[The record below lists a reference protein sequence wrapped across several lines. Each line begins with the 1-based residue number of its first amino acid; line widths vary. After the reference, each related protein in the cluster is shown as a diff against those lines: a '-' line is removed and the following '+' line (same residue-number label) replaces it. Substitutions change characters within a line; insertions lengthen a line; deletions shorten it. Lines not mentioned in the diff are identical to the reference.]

1 MLQFPTIEQSK
12 EPMSKIVENQP
23 SVSDNIAWFICELH
37 AYADEESLGKSVSPL
52 LVVSADIKT
61 AQISDEGFRRYKRA
75 VLCFISECLVS
86 AERSIQDAFFMFLLQ
101 SSMIDDSR
109 EVRSAMH
116 VLLKGR
122 LGFPLDMLSVNI
134 AGALLRSNKTPASS
148 VIDEVFSK
156 AKEQFTRKPDW
167 MLAGVLASAVG
178 RVRDT
183 TYTTDD
189 FIADLAKLLS
199 PEFDNAVRLRNPLW
213 LTLNP
218 PTDAISIIA
227 KVRGIVGDLAT
238 DQIIPEQLGHKM
250 KTQLQRR
257 IYHSIH

>member
-1 MLQFPTIEQSK
+1 
-12 EPMSKIVENQP
+12 MSETLGSQHLVN
-23 SVSDNIAWFICELH
+23 DGIAWFIRELQV
-37 AYADEESLGKSVSPL
+37 YADEEALGKNVSPL

-75 VLCFISECLVS
+75 VLCFISEGLETSDKSV
-86 AERSIQDAFFMFLLQ
+86 QDAFFMFLLQ
-101 SSMIDDSR
+101 SSMIDDSN

-122 LGFPLDMLSVNI
+122 LGIALDRLSVNI
-134 AGALLRSNKTPASS
+134 AGALLSSNKTPTSS

-156 AKEQFTRKPDW
+156 AKEQFAIKPDW
-167 MLAGVLASAVG
+167 MLASVLVSAVG
-178 RVRDT
+178 RVQEP
-183 TYTTDD
+183 TYSTDEL
-189 FIADLAKLLS
+189 IADLVKLNS

-227 KVRGIVGDLAT
+227 KVRGIADNLTT
-238 DQIIPEQLGHKM
+238 DNMIPEYFGH
-250 KTQLQRR
+250 R
-257 IYHSIH
+257 IKSGLRKRFYHPVPPVQ